1 MELWGLRAAATGVI
15 VGASTAVAFF
25 WLASST
31 RSGQASCS
39 RRILTTNLTPAG
51 GRGGES
57 RDSSGAR
64 DGEGRKPNKA
74 AAEAP
79 RRLTEYRIPGV
90 ENAGGGKPGYSAAR
104 MSIAAGATLG
114 PYAIVGQIGAGGMG
128 EVYKAKDTRLNR
140 TVAVKV
146 LPAHFS
152 QDAEMKQRF
161 EREAQTVAGLNHPNI
176 CVLYDVGRER
186 PAPDAEPVDFIVME
200 FLDGQSLANRLGGGA
215 IPLDEA
221 LEVGAQVADALE

>member
-1 MELWGLRAAATGVI
+1 
-15 VGASTAVAFF
+15 
-25 WLASST
+25 
-31 RSGQASCS
+31 
-39 RRILTTNLTPAG
+39 
-51 GRGGES
+51 
-57 RDSSGAR
+57 
-64 DGEGRKPNKA
+64 
-74 AAEAP
+74 
-79 RRLTEYRIPGV
+79 
-90 ENAGGGKPGYSAAR
+90 

-152 QDAEMKQRF
+152 QDVEMKQRF

-215 IPLDEA
+215 ISLDEA
-221 LEVGAQVADALE
+221 LEIAIQIADALEKAHAKGVTHRDLKPGNVMLAESGAKLLDFGLAKLRQTGASVASSLSARARSNSPRASVNPLARVVSLPTTWSSSFFSLPSDCARG